1 MTEPSRDD
9 GLKEKLSWTHESL
22 PIVDPSP
29 VTLRYTPV
37 ESESKEKE
45 LKEVTKAWY
54 SYYRK
59 LKNFRHKYKG
69 HPPPE
74 DQRYS
79 YGSEDSLTAPQVRYF
94 ELFFAFFRRNR
105 TLTKADTHPSK
116 GPSDLKQN
124 GTQETI

>member
-37 ESESKEKE
+37 ESESKENE

-74 DQRYS
+74 DHRYS
-79 YGSEDSLTAPQVRYF
+79 YGSEDSLTAPQVCY
-94 ELFFAFFRRNR
+94 LTLNCFFM
-105 TLTKADTHPSK
+105 K
-116 GPSDLKQN
+116 
-124 GTQETI
+124 